1 MVYAVIDTNVLDSA
15 ALAKNKSDSIPLKIF
30 QGITQKKYTPIIDG
44 NIIEEYRDVLQREK
58 FNFSLDY
65 QNIFIDEIIKYAVNE
80 PVKTSDVVLPDM
92 DDKIF
97 YDVAFA
103 HQNKNTLLVT
113 GNLKH
118 FPGCPFAISPKDFY
132 ELIKPAPSGFI
143 VNEPRVDYNT
153 SKLMQALY
161 AFNDEA
167 HKNGIVGMGEEEIE
181 AEIKATR
188 AVRKTNKPL

>member
-1 MVYAVIDTNVLDSA
+1 MVYAVIDTNVLVSA
-15 ALAKNKSDSIPLKIF
+15 ALAKNRSNSIPLKIF
-30 QGITQKKYTPIIDG
+30 QGIAQKKYTPIIDN
-44 NIIEEYRDVLQREK
+44 NIIEEYREVLQREK

-65 QNIFIDEIIKYAVNE
+65 QNSFIDEITKYAINKPIKE
-80 PVKTSDVVLPDM
+80 SDIVLPDM

-103 HQNKNTLLVT
+103 HQDKKALLVT

-118 FPGCPFAISPKDFY
+118 FPKCPFAISPKDFY
-132 ELIKPAPSGFI
+132 ELIKPALSGFV
-143 VNEPRVDYNT
+143 VNEPYIIYDA

-161 AFNDEA
+161 ALNDEA
-167 HKNGIVGMGEEEIE
+167 HRNGTAGMSEEEIE

-188 AVRKTNKPL
+188 AARKK

>member
-1 MVYAVIDTNVLDSA
+1 MVYAVIDTNVLVSA
-15 ALAKNKSDSIPLKIF
+15 ALAKNRGDSIPLKIF
-30 QGITQKKYTPIIDG
+30 LGVAQQKFTPIIDN

-65 QNIFIDEIIKYAVNE
+65 QNSFIDEITKYAINE
-80 PVKTSDVVLPDM
+80 PVKASEIVLPDM

-103 HQNKNTLLVT
+103 HQNKKAFLVT
-113 GNLKH
+113 GNLRH

-132 ELIKPAPSGFI
+132 ELIKPAPSGF
-143 VNEPRVDYNT
+143 VLNESRIDYDT

-161 AFNDEA
+161 ALNEEA
-167 HKNGIVGMGEEEIE
+167 QRNGTAGMSEEEIE
-181 AEIKATR
+181 AEIKAVRHSR
-188 AVRKTNKPL
+188 ASGL

>member
-1 MVYAVIDTNVLDSA
+1 MILGVA
-15 ALAKNKSDSIPLKIF
+15 
-30 QGITQKKYTPIIDG
+30 QKKFTPIIDN

-65 QNIFIDEIIKYAVNE
+65 QNSFIDEITKYAINE
-80 PVKTSDVVLPDM
+80 PVKASEIVLPDM

-103 HQNKNTLLVT
+103 HQNKKAFLVT
-113 GNLKH
+113 GNLRH

-132 ELIKPAPSGFI
+132 ELIKPAPSGF
-143 VNEPRVDYNT
+143 VLNESRIDYDT

-161 AFNDEA
+161 ALNEEA
-167 HKNGIVGMGEEEIE
+167 HKNGTAGMSEEEIE
-181 AEIKATR
+181 AEIKAVRHSR
-188 AVRKTNKPL
+188 ASGL

>member
-1 MVYAVIDTNVLDSA
+1 MVYAVVDTNVLVSA
-15 ALAKNKSDSIPLKIF
+15 ALAKNRSDSIPLKIF
-30 QGITQKKYTPIIDG
+30 QGIAQKKYTPIIDS

-65 QNIFIDEIIKYAVNE
+65 QNSFIDEISKYAVNE
-80 PVKTSDVVLPDM
+80 PVKESGVVLPDM

-103 HQNKNTLLVT
+103 HQDKKAFLVT

-132 ELIKPAPSGFI
+132 ERIRPTPSGFVI
-143 VNEPRVDYNT
+143 NESRIDYDV
-153 SKLMQALY
+153 SRLMQALY
-161 AFNDEA
+161 ALNDEA
-167 HKNGIVGMGEEEIE
+167 HKNGTAGMSEEEIE
-181 AEIKATR
+181 AEIKAVRHSR
-188 AVRKTNKPL
+188 ASG

>member
-1 MVYAVIDTNVLDSA
+1 MVYAVIDTNVLVSA
-15 ALAKNKSDSIPLKIF
+15 ALAKNRGDSIPLKIF
-30 QGITQKKYTPIIDG
+30 LGVAQKKFMPIIDN

-65 QNIFIDEIIKYAVNE
+65 QNSFIDEITKYAINE
-80 PVKTSDVVLPDM
+80 PVKASEIVLPDM

-103 HQNKNTLLVT
+103 HQNKKAFLVT
-113 GNLKH
+113 GNLRH

-132 ELIKPAPSGFI
+132 ELIKPAPSGF
-143 VNEPRVDYNT
+143 VLNESRIDYDT

-161 AFNDEA
+161 ALNEEA
-167 HKNGIVGMGEEEIE
+167 QRNGTAGMSEEEIE
-181 AEIKATR
+181 AEIKAVRHSR
-188 AVRKTNKPL
+188 ASEL

>member
-1 MVYAVIDTNVLDSA
+1 MVYAVIDTNVLVSA
-15 ALAKNKSDSIPLKIF
+15 ALAKNRGDSIPLKIF
-30 QGITQKKYTPIIDG
+30 QGIAQKKYTPIIDG

-65 QNIFIDEIIKYAVNE
+65 QNSFIDEITKYAINE
-80 PVKTSDVVLPDM
+80 PVKASEIVLPDM

-103 HQNKNTLLVT
+103 HQNKKAFLVT
-113 GNLKH
+113 GNLRH

-143 VNEPRVDYNT
+143 VNEPSIDYDT

-161 AFNDEA
+161 ALNDEA
-167 HKNGIVGMGEEEIE
+167 HKNGTAGMSEEEIE
-181 AEIKATR
+181 AEIKAVRHSR
-188 AVRKTNKPL
+188 ASGL

>member
-1 MVYAVIDTNVLDSA
+1 MVYAVVDTNVLVSA
-15 ALAKNKSDSIPLKIF
+15 ALAKNRGESIPLKIF
-30 QGITQKKYTPIIDG
+30 LGITQKKYIPIIDS
-44 NIIEEYRDVLQREK
+44 NIIEEYREVLQREK

-65 QNIFIDEIIKYAVNE
+65 QNSFIDEISKYAVNE
-80 PVKTSDVVLPDM
+80 PVEESGVVLPDM

-103 HQNKNTLLVT
+103 HQDKKAFLVT

-132 ELIKPAPSGFI
+132 ELIRPTPSGFVI
-143 VNEPRVDYNT
+143 NESRIDYDT

-161 AFNDEA
+161 ALNEEA
-167 HKNGIVGMGEEEIE
+167 QRNGTAGMSEEEIE
-181 AEIKATR
+181 AEIKAVRHSR
-188 AVRKTNKPL
+188 ASGL

>member
-1 MVYAVIDTNVLDSA
+1 MVYAVVDTNVLVSA
-15 ALAKNKSDSIPLKIF
+15 ALAKNRGDSIPLKIF
-30 QGITQKKYTPIIDG
+30 LGVAQKKFTPIIDN

-65 QNIFIDEIIKYAVNE
+65 QNSFIDEITKYAINE
-80 PVKTSDVVLPDM
+80 PVKASEIVLPDM

-103 HQNKNTLLVT
+103 HQNKKAFLVT
-113 GNLKH
+113 GNLRH

-132 ELIKPAPSGFI
+132 ELIKPAPSGF
-143 VNEPRVDYNT
+143 VLNESRIDYDT

-161 AFNDEA
+161 ALNEEA
-167 HKNGIVGMGEEEIE
+167 QRNGTAGMSEEEIE
-181 AEIKATR
+181 AEIKAVRHSR
-188 AVRKTNKPL
+188 ASGL